1 MDAVGADIYGSNDAW
16 RNAHAVTMVPRG
28 KLIFRNVTV
37 VA

>member
-1 MDAVGADIYGSNDAW
+1 MNAVGADIYGSDDVR
-16 RNAHAVTMVPRG
+16 RNAHTVTMVPRG